1 MSPGYGRDLFSRR
14 IDRQRVKRIFQRL
27 PFADSRTGVLGKR
40 IGLEDYPCGQIG
52 LVNAA
57 CLGQCIKQRRM
68 GTIDTARK

>member
-1 MSPGYGRDLFSRR
+1 MSPGDGRDLLDRR
-14 IDRQRVKRIFQRL
+14 ISRKCVERIFQRL

-40 IGLEDYPCGQIG
+40 ISLEDYPCGQIG
-52 LVNAA
+52 LVDAA